1 MEQAPKI
8 IITLLH
14 QAVAH
19 HEAGRLDD
27 AEALYEKVIKIDSRN
42 ANALNLLGVIAQTR
56 KEFAEAK
63 SLFARAI
70 AGDPKIASIHFNL
83 GNLLSTTQDIDG
95 ARKSYLQAIKLNPGF
110 VEAHLNLG
118 VLLHAAKR
126 EEEALSCFRNVIALA
141 PRDPRGHFNLGQC
154 LVALAR
160 VDEAEAGLKR
170 AVELNP
176 AYLEAQLE
184 LAAIYTNAA
193 RLEAAIEH
201 TRNALSLDPRPEY
214 YSNLGDLLRRTGEVD
229 QALSA
234 HMAALERRPEDPILL
249 HNYGAALY
257 AARRL
262 DEAEQVFRKSIAYD
276 SKFIKGYAGLAK
288 IFEHRELFS
297 EAIAILE
304 QALALDPTS
313 PDLIFKLSY
322 SYLVIGAF
330 AEGWR
335 NYEYRFLGAEKRQ
348 AKRAIPPPYWAGEDL
363 RGKTILIWTEQGI
376 GDQILY
382 AGMIPEIVEQ
392 AGQCIIECTP
402 RLVPIFARSFP
413 RATVTSY
420 QSQALATTPA
430 AGVDYQIPVASL
442 GQFLRT
448 DFESFPSRPG
458 FLKADVARTQSLR
471 ARYQAIA
478 PGNLIVGVSWR
489 SKNEDIG
496 SIKSADLSAWTPVL
510 TVPGVTFVNL
520 QYGDCREELAAVKRN
535 AGIEIFQDA
544 EVDSLRDM
552 EGFFAQVAAMDLII
566 STSNTAIHVAGS
578 LNVPTWL
585 LLYGSPG
592 DLWYWFRNRTDSP
605 WYASL
610 KILRQSSHV
619 IESVGESPWR
629 ALLGQVSE
637 DLRLISKAAPA
648 IPAP

>member
-8 IITLLH
+8 IVTLLH

-56 KEFAEAK
+56 KQFAEAK

-70 AGDPKIASIHFNL
+70 AGDPKIAGIHFNL
-83 GNLLSTTQDIDG
+83 GVLLSTIQDVDG
-95 ARKSYLQAIKLNPGF
+95 ARKSYSQAIKLNPAF
-110 VEAHLNLG
+110 VEARLNLG
-118 VLLHAAKR
+118 ALLHAAKR
-126 EEEALSCFRNVIALA
+126 EEEALNCFRKVIALA

-154 LVALAR
+154 LAGLAR
-160 VDEAEAGLKR
+160 MDEADASLKR

-176 AYLEAQLE
+176 AYLEAHLE
-184 LAAIYTNAA
+184 LAAIYTKAA

-201 TRNALSLDPRPEY
+201 TRRAISLDPRPEY
-214 YSNLGDLLRRTGEVD
+214 YSNLGDLLRRTGELD

-234 HMAALERRPEDPILL
+234 HTVALERRPEDPILL

-262 DEAEQVFRKSIAYD
+262 DEAEQVFQKSIASD

-288 IFEHRELFS
+288 IYEHRELFS

-322 SYLVIGAF
+322 CYLVIGAF
-330 AEGWR
+330 AEGWK
-335 NYEYRFLGAEKRQ
+335 NYEYRFLGAERRQ
-348 AKRAIPPPYWAGEDL
+348 SRRPTPPPYWAGEDL

-392 AGQCIIECTP
+392 AERCIIECTP

-413 RATVTSY
+413 QATVTSY
-420 QSQALATTPA
+420 QSQALAATPA

-448 DFESFPSRPG
+448 SFESFPSRSG
-458 FLKADVARTQSLR
+458 FLKADAARAHALR
-471 ARYQAIA
+471 ARYQAIT

-496 SIKSADLSAWTPVL
+496 SIKSADLSVWTPVL

-520 QYGDCREELAAVKRN
+520 QYGDCREELAAVKRDT
-535 AGIEIFQDA
+535 GIEILQDS
-544 EVDSLRDM
+544 EIDPLRDM
-552 EGFFAQVAAMDLII
+552 DDFFSQVAAMDLII
-566 STSNTAIHVAGS
+566 STSNTTIHAAGS

-592 DLWYWFRNRTDSP
+592 DLWYWFRNRADSP
-605 WYASL
+605 WYGSL
-610 KILRQSSHV
+610 RILRQSSHI
-619 IESVGESPWR
+619 IETIGESPWR
-629 ALLGQVSE
+629 TLLARVSE
-637 DLRLISKAAPA
+637 DLRLISKVPPA
-648 IPAP
+648 LPAP